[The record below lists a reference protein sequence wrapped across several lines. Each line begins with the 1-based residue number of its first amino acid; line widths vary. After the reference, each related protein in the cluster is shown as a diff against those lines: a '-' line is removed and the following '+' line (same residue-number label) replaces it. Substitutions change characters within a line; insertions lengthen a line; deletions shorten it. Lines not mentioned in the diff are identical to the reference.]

1 MLSRTN
7 VTTPRTLRSRS
18 AAVLAA
24 LMLLG
29 GFFVPLAP
37 AQAVIAGITVGSPAG
52 GEIWSGTHNITWTTL
67 PLADPET
74 VDIFLRDSLNNETT
88 IALSETNDGVYSWNT
103 ATTLAGPT
111 TDDTGY
117 SIIMRRAGQAAP
129 IGFSGA
135 FEIDNTAPVLNTI
148 TSSVTD
154 GAPAGV
160 LQIGDSITFTASAT
174 TTEPAA
180 LVTGSYNGTALTPW
194 VTLDSGV
201 TYTATY
207 TVASGSADQSS
218 ALQISGVTMGDHADA
233 RNVSAAQSGSDVTV
247 TIDGTRPTLTSVSI
261 ASNHVN
267 TAFAQTGSVATLTF
281 TSSESIG
288 APTVTIA
295 GNPALVAG
303 GPTNWTA
310 TYTFA
315 GTEAEGVV
323 PFSVTFSDVNGN
335 AAAAAVTATTNSSS
349 VTYDETIPTISSIT
363 TKDANGNG
371 SVDTATIVFDAAV
384 DGSTFSAGNFT
395 IGGSAATG
403 ITTGTADDNTFDVTI
418 APEIVGTDVKQV
430 TYTAGSGADLAGN
443 LLASV
448 ANGDEAETDGAS
460 PVMISAETTSTTTV
474 NVTFSE
480 DLNGTTDAASDFT
493 VAGVTVSGTSE
504 LAGVITLTTSAFG
517 TGDTLLITM
526 SALGNG
532 VQDSVGNISPLGQTI
547 TPTDNVDPVITSV
560 TSTTSNGSY
569 NNPDVINITVNF
581 SEAITSSVNF
591 IVTLDTTG
599 SCSFAVTS
607 ATSGSCNYTIA
618 DGENSADLTTTG
630 ITGTAADLA
639 SNAMASFVPGSNLAA
654 NAAIIVDTT
663 EPVVSAIVLS
673 PNGLH
678 GVGDAV
684 TITIT
689 ADAAGYTASAV
700 TVNGVAVTAYNDAGA
715 GTYTATYTIVEG
727 NTDRA
732 SGTVPASVAL
742 VDAAGNVNVAYTTVT
757 ANTVAVDANT
767 PAAPIPTLLDP
778 INAGNVT
785 AVTITGTGEANASLA
800 WSINDDNALTP
811 AVTGVGTVDGLGA
824 ISISGI
830 NVSSLDDDLD
840 LTLSI
845 TQTDAAGNT
854 SAAGTDT
861 ALKDT
866 VIPTLPAGN
875 IVGATIQGA
884 NDTIVIT
891 FSEPVI
897 AHDGTWSTN
906 EFSAIESPDGT
917 ALNLTGA
924 NFSYSGSA
932 LTITLAESATD
943 TATYLRNGDVI
954 AVTPAAS
961 KIRDAALNYLS
972 SAEVVGTTANTGDVV
987 APTVALTYSP
997 NKAAYGWFE
1006 GVVITATFSEAIH
1019 EPLVGKPT
1027 ITITTA
1033 GDGDTAT
1040 VNMTKTSN
1048 TVWTYNWQTPGA
1060 QDEEGT
1066 ATVTIT
1072 ATDLAGNANATAT
1085 NNTRSIDNAGPVI
1098 TAASATGV
1106 TTTAATLTATTDETA
1121 TCRYS
1126 NVNTVYSAMLA
1137 MGTTGGTSHSHALS
1151 GLLAGAQHTYYVRCQ
1166 DAGGN
1171 TGQWEAIVFTTL
1183 QPDTTVPT
1191 VTGQTPAD
1199 NATGVSVAVSPTVTF
1214 SEVMDP
1220 STVNSNTVKLKL
1232 VAGDVDVTGVVV
1244 TLSDSRLVATLNP
1257 SSALDYS
1264 TNYYI
1269 WVSGAKDAAGND
1281 VTAYTTAVSQ
1291 EFTTEA
1297 SSADVTAP
1305 TVVSISPADNATNVG
1320 ISTSIAV
1327 TFNEEMME
1335 STISSTTIELRKYSD
1350 DSVIPASI
1358 SLIEGNKV
1366 AHIMPTS
1373 NLSFATQ
1380 YYVAVST
1387 GVQDIVGNA
1396 LATALD
1402 ATTKASY
1409 EFTTVADSS
1418 DIVAPPVPAITTGV
1432 ATTTASTYT
1441 ILGTA
1446 AADTP
1451 SDSERVIRVYN
1462 GATLAGQVTL
1472 PIGQTSWSVVVGLSL
1487 DTGNSITA
1495 TSTDASGNSS
1505 AASAAVVITNNA
1517 STDVDAPVISNVQAT
1532 SITTTGVTIT
1542 WTTDENAT
1550 SNVEYG
1556 TTSSY
1561 GSSSAVDITANA
1573 TSHSVAISGLA
1584 SGTEYHFRV
1593 TSADALT
1600 NSVTS
1605 TDNTFTTVAVAD
1617 TTAPAVPV
1625 FTTGVATTDADT
1637 YTLAGTVTNDGG
1649 ARTVQLYNG
1658 ATLVG
1663 STVVPAGQT
1672 SWSLITALT
1681 QNTANVFSATA
1692 SDVAG
1697 NTSGASSTITITEA
1711 ATIGDV
1717 TDPATPVITTGAIT
1731 VDADSYTI
1739 TGTSGADLPSDG
1751 VRVITIRRNGTVV
1764 GSLSLSAGETAWS
1777 FVSPL
1782 LQSTTNA
1789 FSATSTDVS
1798 GNESAASS
1806 SVTITESATAPDTTA
1821 PAVPVFTTGAA
1832 TVDADTYTLAGTV
1845 TDDGGARTIR
1855 ILNGATLVGSTV
1867 VPAGQTTWSF
1877 LTALTQGT
1885 TNVFSATASDVVGNT
1900 STASST
1906 VTITEAATVG
1916 DTTAPAT
1923 PMISGADTS
1932 VDATSYTLSGTAG
1945 ADLPTDG
1952 ARIITIY
1959 RGGVVVGSLTLPTGV
1974 TSWSFIAP
1982 LTQNVANTF
1991 TVTATDAAGNV
2002 SGTSNSRIITEAEGA
2017 AALEVTNISSDPSR
2031 AFAIA
2036 NDTYAS
2042 GWKWF
2047 FDVTVPT
2054 LEASVSM
2061 QFSNFVSGTN
2071 TIVAASNIRY
2081 YSAESSNAATSGAA
2095 ITVSAAGTYAGAMTM
2110 TGDLDANTAGRQIR
2124 IIVEAKIPTGSAGGV
2139 YSADYGIQSL

>member
-310 TYTFA
+310 TYTFT
-315 GTEAEGVV
+315 GTETEGVV
-323 PFSVTFSDVNGN
+323 PFSITFTDVSGN

-363 TKDANGNG
+363 TKDTNGNG

-384 DGSTFSAGNFT
+384 DDSTFSAGNFT

-517 TGDTLLITM
+517 TGDTPLITM

-866 VIPTLPAGN
+866 VIPTLPAAG
-875 IVGATIQGA
+875 IVGTTIQGLSA
-884 NDTIVIT
+884 TTGKEDTIVLT
-891 FSEPVI
+891 FSEPVV
-897 AHDGTWSTN
+897 AADGTLDADDFLS
-906 EFSAIESPDGT
+906 IESPDGIAT
-917 ALNLTGA
+917 ILTGA
-924 NFSYSGSA
+924 LFSHVGGSDT
-932 LTITLAESATD
+932 LTIILAESVAT
-943 TATYLRNGDVI
+943 ARTYLRNGDWVRI
-954 AVTPAAS
+954 TPASGA
-961 KIRDAALNYLS
+961 ILDLADNPVGITEIE
-972 SAEVVGTTANTGDVV
+972 SATQVSGDVV
-987 APTVALTYSP
+987 NPTVALTYVP
-997 NKAAYGWFE
+997 NYT
-1006 GVVITATFSEAIH
+1006 VVGGE
-1019 EPLVGKPT
+1019 V
-1027 ITITTA
+1027 
-1033 GDGDTAT
+1033 
-1040 VNMTKTSN
+1040 
-1048 TVWTYNWQTPGA
+1048 
-1060 QDEEGT
+1060 
-1066 ATVTIT
+1066 VTIT
-1072 ATDLAGNANATAT
+1072 AEFSELMDRLIGSVPQISIDVAGSGNGDLSATGMTQVGTATWEYDWTVPSGADDEGIATIAISGTDLAGNSNATAT
-1085 NNTRSIDNAGPVI
+1085 NNTRYIDAHPPEILTFGHNDTATATTVI
-1098 TAASATGV
+1098 LSAT
-1106 TTTAATLTATTDETA
+1106 TDTAATCRLASTVTDYASMVLTMSGA
-1121 TCRYS
+1121 
-1126 NVNTVYSAMLA
+1126 
-1137 MGTTGGTSHSHALS
+1137 GGTSHSYTVT
-1151 GLLAGAQHTYYVRCQ
+1151 GLTGDVTYLYFIRCQ
-1166 DAGGN
+1166 DTAGL
-1171 TGQWEAIVFTTL
+1171 TSHTTSTIFTTL
-1183 QPDTTVPT
+1183 PPDTTVPT
-1191 VTGQTPAD
+1191 VTAQTPAD

-1220 STVNSNTVKLKL
+1220 SSVNTNTVKLKL

-1269 WVSGAKDAAGND
+1269 WVSGAKDAAGNNI
-1281 VTAYTTAVSQ
+1281 TAYTTAISQ
-1291 EFTTEA
+1291 EFTTEV
-1297 SSADVTAP
+1297 SSADVAAP
-1305 TVVSISPADNATNVG
+1305 TVVSVSPADNATNVG
-1320 ISTSIAV
+1320 ISTSIAI

-1335 STISSTTIELRKYSD
+1335 STIGSVNIELRKYSD

-1409 EFTTVADSS
+1409 EFTTVADTS
-1418 DIVAPPVPAITTGV
+1418 DVTAPAVPAISTG
-1432 ATTTASTYT
+1432 ATTTTASTYT
-1441 ILGTA
+1441 ISGTA

-1451 SDSERVIRVYN
+1451 SDSERVIRIYN

-1472 PIGQTSWSVVVGLSL
+1472 PAGQTSWSVVVGLTL

-1495 TSTDASGNSS
+1495 TSTDASGISS
-1505 AASAAVVITNNA
+1505 AASSAVVITNNA
-1517 STDVDAPVISNVQAT
+1517 STDTDAPVISNIQAT
-1532 SITTTGVTIT
+1532 SITSSGVTIT

-1573 TSHSVAISGLA
+1573 TSHSVALSGLTA
-1584 SGTEYHFRV
+1584 GTEYHFRV
-1593 TSADALT
+1593 TSADALP
-1600 NSVTS
+1600 NSATS
-1605 TDNTFTTVAVAD
+1605 TDNTFTTVTVA
-1617 TTAPAVPV
+1617 
-1625 FTTGVATTDADT
+1625 
-1637 YTLAGTVTNDGG
+1637 
-1649 ARTVQLYNG
+1649 
-1658 ATLVG
+1658 
-1663 STVVPAGQT
+1663 
-1672 SWSLITALT
+1672 
-1681 QNTANVFSATA
+1681 
-1692 SDVAG
+1692 
-1697 NTSGASSTITITEA
+1697 
-1711 ATIGDV
+1711 
-1717 TDPATPVITTGAIT
+1717 
-1731 VDADSYTI
+1731 
-1739 TGTSGADLPSDG
+1739 
-1751 VRVITIRRNGTVV
+1751 
-1764 GSLSLSAGETAWS
+1764 
-1777 FVSPL
+1777 
-1782 LQSTTNA
+1782 
-1789 FSATSTDVS
+1789 
-1798 GNESAASS
+1798 
-1806 SVTITESATAPDTTA
+1806 DTTA

-1832 TVDADTYTLAGTV
+1832 TTDADTYTLAGTV
-1845 TDDGGARTIR
+1845 VDDGGARTVR
-1855 ILNGATLVGSTV
+1855 IYNGATLVGSTV

-1885 TNVFSATASDVVGNT
+1885 TNVFSATASDIVGNT
-1900 STASST
+1900 SASSAT
-1906 VTITEAATVG
+1906 VTITEAAVVG
-1916 DTTAPAT
+1916 DTAT
-1923 PMISGADTS
+1923 PAVPVISGSDTS
-1932 VDATSYTLSGTAG
+1932 IDATSYTVSGTAG
-1945 ADLPTDG
+1945 ADLPSDG
-1952 ARIITIY
+1952 ARTITVY
-1959 RGGVVVGSLTLPTGV
+1959 RDGVVVGSLTLPTGE

-1982 LTQNVANTF
+1982 LAQSATNTF
-1991 TVTATDAAGNV
+1991 TAKSTDVAGNTSAV
-2002 SGTSNSRIITEAEGA
+2002 SNSRIITEAEGA

-2071 TIVAASNIRY
+2071 TIVAGSNIRY

-2095 ITVSAAGTYAGAMTM
+2095 ITVSAASTYAGAMTM